1 MTINN
6 LDILFYTLIFV
17 VPGFIIDSIYRKCVP
32 QRDITFHSVFLRF
45 LLFSVINY
53 SIVFPIIS
61 WLSKIPYIQTHE
73 TVSFYISMVTIFLIP
88 VIIALIISVISN
100 KGWVRTILQKIG
112 IHTIHVIPT
121 AWDYQFRKDEHKYLI
136 VYLEDGGIVFGY
148 WGFASF
154 ASSIREDKDLYLEK
168 IFNVD
173 DNNEWIEIPQNKG
186 IWIPEKSIKYI
197 EFL

>member
-1 MTINN
+1 MTN
-6 LDILFYTLIFV
+6 LIDRKGTYIDNKQFRYSFYTLIFV

-100 KGWVRTILQKIG
+100 KGWVRTILQK
-112 IHTIHVIPT
+112 
-121 AWDYQFRKDEHKYLI
+121 
-136 VYLEDGGIVFGY
+136 
-148 WGFASF
+148 
-154 ASSIREDKDLYLEK
+154 
-168 IFNVD
+168 
-173 DNNEWIEIPQNKG
+173 
-186 IWIPEKSIKYI
+186 
-197 EFL
+197 